1 MTRDRLAVCGY
12 LYVALA
18 LPAFVVGTHHNRL
31 QSALYTAAAF
41 CFLWFLASLRARLNR
56 YDPEGFYAT
65 TVMMGGAALLAMQAS
80 TIFFAAPQLAGPT
93 AACAATVVV
102 GSSLA
107 ALRARKVPKWF
118 GYAGLVGGAG
128 ELAVGILEGAWDW
141 RLAGTDVF
149 ASALGFM
156 IWVLVVATDLLRR

>member
-1 MTRDRLAVCGY
+1 VTRARLAVCGY

-18 LPAFVVGTHHNRL
+18 LPAFIVGYHHANL
-31 QSALYTAAAF
+31 QSALYTGAAF
-41 CFLWFLASLRARLNR
+41 AFFWFLASLRARLDR

-65 TVMMGGAALLAMQAS
+65 TVVVGGAAFLALQAL
-80 TIFFAAPQLAGPT
+80 TLFLAAPQLAGPT
-93 AACAATVVV
+93 AACAATVVL
-102 GSSLA
+102 GASLA

-128 ELAVGILEGAWDW
+128 VLATGILESAWHW
-141 RLAGTDVF
+141 RLAGNDVF

-156 IWVLVVATDLLRR
+156 IWVLVTATDLLRR

>member
-1 MTRDRLAVCGY
+1 MTRARLALCGY

-18 LPAFVVGTHHNRL
+18 LPAFIVGTGHSQL
-31 QSALYTAAAF
+31 QSALYTGAAF
-41 CFLWFLASLRARLNR
+41 SFLWFLASLRARLNR

-65 TVMMGGAALLAMQAS
+65 TVMMGGAALVALQAITLFLAS
-80 TIFFAAPQLAGPT
+80 PQLAGPT

-107 ALRARKVPKWF
+107 ALRARKVKKWF

-128 ELAVGILEGAWDW
+128 VLGVGILEGAWHW
-141 RLAGTDVF
+141 KLAGTDIY

-156 IWVLVVATDLLRR
+156 IWVLVVATDLMRR

>member
-1 MTRDRLAVCGY
+1 VTRARLAVCGY

-18 LPAFVVGTHHNRL
+18 LPALIVGTAHTQL
-31 QSALYTAAAF
+31 QSGLFTGAAF
-41 CFLWFLASLRARLNR
+41 SFLWFLASLRARLNR
-56 YDPEGFYAT
+56 YDPEGFYST
-65 TVMMGGAALLAMQAS
+65 TVMMGGAAFLAMQSS
-80 TIFFAAPQLAGPT
+80 TIFFDRPQLAGPT

-107 ALRARKVPKWF
+107 ALRARKVPRWF
-118 GYAGLVGGAG
+118 GYAGLIGGAG
-128 ELAVGILEGAWDW
+128 ELAVGILEGAWNW
-141 RLAGTDVF
+141 TLAGTDIF

>member
-1 MTRDRLAVCGY
+1 MTRARVAAFGY
-12 LYVALA
+12 VYVGLA
-18 LPAFVVGTHHNRL
+18 LPAFVVGTGHTRL
-31 QSALYTAAAF
+31 QSAFYTGAAF
-41 CFLWFLASLRARLNR
+41 GFLWFLASLRARLNR

-65 TVMMGGAALLAMQAS
+65 TVMVGGAAFLAMQSS

-93 AACAATVVV
+93 AACAATVII

-118 GYAGLVGGAG
+118 GYAGLIGGAG

-156 IWVLVVATDLLRR
+156 IWVLVVATDLMRR

>member
-1 MTRDRLAVCGY
+1 MTRARLALCGY

-18 LPAFVVGTHHNRL
+18 LPAFIVGTGHSQL
-31 QSALYTAAAF
+31 QSALYTGAAF
-41 CFLWFLASLRARLNR
+41 SFLWFLASLRARLNR
-56 YDPEGFYAT
+56 YDPEGFFAT
-65 TVMMGGAALLAMQAS
+65 TVMMGGAALVALQAITLFLAS
-80 TIFFAAPQLAGPT
+80 PQLAGPT

-107 ALRARKVPKWF
+107 ALRARKVKKWF

-128 ELAVGILEGAWDW
+128 VLGVGILEGAWHW
-141 RLAGTDVF
+141 KLAGTDIY

-156 IWVLVVATDLLRR
+156 IWVLVVATDLMRR

>member
-1 MTRDRLAVCGY
+1 MCGY

-18 LPAFVVGTHHNRL
+18 LPALAVGVHHTSL
-31 QSALYTAAAF
+31 QSAFYTGAAF
-41 CFLWFLASLRARLNR
+41 AFLWFLASLRARLDR
-56 YDPEGFYAT
+56 YDPAGFYAT
-65 TVMMGGAALLAMQAS
+65 TVMMGGAAFLALQAA
-80 TIFFAAPQLAGPT
+80 TTFFAAPQLAGPT
-93 AACAATVVV
+93 AACAATVVI

-128 ELAVGILEGAWDW
+128 VLAVGILEGAWHW
-141 RLAGTDVF
+141 RLAGTDIF

-156 IWVLVVATDLLRR
+156 IWVLVTATDLLRR

>member
-1 MTRDRLAVCGY
+1 VTRDRLALCGY

-18 LPAFVVGTHHNRL
+18 LPAFIVGTTHTQL
-31 QSALYTAAAF
+31 QSALYTGAAF
-41 CFLWFLASLRARLNR
+41 SFFWFLASLRARLGR

-65 TVMMGGAALLAMQAS
+65 TVLMGGAAFVALQAITLFLAK
-80 TIFFAAPQLAGPT
+80 PQLAGPT
-93 AACAATVVV
+93 AACAATVVI

-107 ALRARKVPKWF
+107 ALRARKVQKWF

-128 ELAVGILEGAWDW
+128 VLGVGMLEGAWDW
-141 RLAGTDVF
+141 KLSGTDVF
-149 ASALGFM
+149 ASELGFM

>member
-1 MTRDRLAVCGY
+1 VTRARLALCGY

-18 LPAFVVGTHHNRL
+18 LPAIVVGIHHTQL

-41 CFLWFLASLRARLNR
+41 AFLWFLASLRARLAR

-65 TVMMGGAALLAMQAS
+65 TVMMGGAAFLALQAV

-118 GYAGLVGGAG
+118 GYAGLLGGAG
-128 ELAVGILEGAWDW
+128 ELAVGILEGAWHW
-141 RLAGTDVF
+141 KLAGTDVF

-156 IWVLVVATDLLRR
+156 IWVLAVATDLLRR

>member
-1 MTRDRLAVCGY
+1 MTRARLAVCGY

-18 LPAFVVGTHHNRL
+18 LPALVVGTGHTQL
-31 QSALYTAAAF
+31 QSALFTGAAF
-41 CFLWFLASLRARLNR
+41 AFLWFLASLRARLAR

-65 TVMMGGAALLAMQAS
+65 TVMMGGAAFVAMQSSA
-80 TIFFAAPQLAGPT
+80 IFFAAPQLAGPT
-93 AACAATVVV
+93 AACAATVVL

-118 GYAGLVGGAG
+118 GYAGVIGGVG
-128 ELAVGILEGAWDW
+128 ELAVGILEGAWHW
-141 RLAGTDVF
+141 KLAGTDVF
-149 ASALGFM
+149 ASELGFM